1 MDSRLAQPPLTS
13 ALPKWKP
20 LVYICVLLLGVILII
35 KGASYTPRTRD
46 NPTIAALTNGSIL
59 LVGGTGGC
67 LPISGINILCGEG
80 SLPTAEQFDP
90 ISRQRTP
97 AGQMITP
104 RSSFTATTL
113 RDGRVLVIG
122 GTTQPSEN
130 AFPVTL
136 ATTELYDPVANTW
149 TEAAPMPVAHEL
161 HTATLLA
168 DGRVLVSGGT
178 NGRVLADAEVY
189 DPIANRW
196 QLTEPMHA
204 GRWHHTATLLASGQ
218 VLVTGGDTVRDYHA
232 ATAELYDPGANRWR
246 SVHDMTT
253 GRTEH
258 TATRLPNGEVLI
270 AGGTGQDGLLA
281 STERYDP
288 TADQWVTSESMSA
301 VRFNHAATLLPNG
314 QVLVT
319 GGGNGGQVP
328 ALTTAE
334 LYDPS
339 TNHWRL
345 LGRIPTARS
354 GHIAVPVAS
363 GQVVLAG
370 GYAQQS
376 GIDLY
381 DPTPSV
387 AQTVP

>member
-1 MDSRLAQPPLTS
+1 
-13 ALPKWKP
+13 
-20 LVYICVLLLGVILII
+20 
-35 KGASYTPRTRD
+35 
-46 NPTIAALTNGSIL
+46 
-59 LVGGTGGC
+59 
-67 LPISGINILCGEG
+67 
-80 SLPTAEQFDP
+80 
-90 ISRQRTP
+90 
-97 AGQMITP
+97 
-104 RSSFTATTL
+104 
-113 RDGRVLVIG
+113 
-122 GTTQPSEN
+122 
-130 AFPVTL
+130 
-136 ATTELYDPVANTW
+136 
-149 TEAAPMPVAHEL
+149 
-161 HTATLLA
+161 
-168 DGRVLVSGGT
+168 
-178 NGRVLADAEVY
+178 
-189 DPIANRW
+189 
-196 QLTEPMHA
+196 
-204 GRWHHTATLLASGQ
+204 
-218 VLVTGGDTVRDYHA
+218 
-232 ATAELYDPGANRWR
+232 
-246 SVHDMTT
+246 MTT